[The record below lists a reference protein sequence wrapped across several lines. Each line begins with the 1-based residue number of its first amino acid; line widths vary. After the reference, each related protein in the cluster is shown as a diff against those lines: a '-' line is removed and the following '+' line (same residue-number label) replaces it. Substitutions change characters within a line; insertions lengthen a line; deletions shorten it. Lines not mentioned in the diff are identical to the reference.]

1 MVDVSP
7 QSQLIPNLPDVIALQ
22 CLARIPHSHHPKL
35 FLISKSWRSTLNS
48 SALYNTQSLL
58 RTTETFLYLN
68 LCINFTFH
76 WYTLISHKLFPVC
89 SMPVKSIRSDFAVL
103 GSKIYVIGRSISEIP
118 SNNMWVFL
126 LVYAIEDRGGV
137 VYDVKECQWESV
149 LKRLDLSWR
158 GRASVVGRVLYCYD
172 YLG

>member
-126 LVYAIEDRGGV
+126 LMRIGREFVTTGVVNGKIYVMGGCVRLWGQGLCDRG
-137 VYDVKECQWESV
+137 
-149 LKRLDLSWR
+149 
-158 GRASVVGRVLYCYD
+158 
-172 YLG
+172 